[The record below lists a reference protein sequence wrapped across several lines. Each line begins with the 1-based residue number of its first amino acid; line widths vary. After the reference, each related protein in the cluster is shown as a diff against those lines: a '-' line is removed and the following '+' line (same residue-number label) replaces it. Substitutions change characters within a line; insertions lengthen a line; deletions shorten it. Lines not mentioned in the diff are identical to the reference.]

1 MSIVEIDDRG
11 RLTLPKE
18 LHRTMEMKK
27 VLIVNAGD
35 HLKLISIP
43 EDPFKA
49 LSGALSSEKSFKEL
63 REQAERLAE
72 NEAHHDAHM
81 QAREAT
87 QIMDRI
93 AAKAGEWNGEEEILR
108 WRRRG

>member
-1 MSIVEIDDRG
+1 LSIVEIDDRG

-18 LHRTMEMKK
+18 LRRTMDMNK

-35 HLKLISIP
+35 HLKLIPIP

-49 LSGALSSEKSFKEL
+49 LDGVLSSEKSFKEH
-63 REQAERLAE
+63 REPAES
-72 NEAHHDAHM
+72 EAIHYARM
-81 QAREAT
+81 QTREAT

-108 WRRRG
+108 WRRKG